1 MGHLLMLESWVG
13 GTGQILPAALIA
25 QGHSYSFVTRRREHY
40 ATPPATHPLLAYA
53 QNVITTETNDLAGLI
68 TFLRQQHQLLHF
80 DGVLTICDYYL
91 DTARQVADALDL
103 PCPFPTTVS
112 EIRNK
117 GLLRQALDAAG
128 LANPA
133 YQLVMSWNDAQ
144 QAAQMIGYPLVIK
157 PTDLASSA
165 YVRLVRNE
173 TELRESYTALEQFER
188 NFRDQPRERTVLL
201 EVYMHG
207 PEFSVEAC
215 TFAGETK
222 LIGITDKGVTAEP
235 YFIEDSHMFPAAL
248 SISEQTEINSLVLN
262 ALRAVGFDHGISH
275 TEIKLTPEGPRIVE
289 INPRVGG
296 NYIAELV
303 ERVSG
308 INLLT
313 ATIDLA
319 LGQRPNLQPQA
330 TGIASAAIQFLLPEQ
345 GGKLQAIHGQASLAT
360 APQLARW
367 NISATEGS
375 TIGAPIDNACYLG
388 HVVAV
393 DPDGLRAREFA
404 TQAAATITFEFA
416 DLPALEVTNDA

>member
-25 QGHSYSFVTRRREHY
+25 QGHSYSFVTRRPEHY
-40 ATPPATHPLLAYA
+40 APPPATHPLLAHA
-53 QNVITTETNDLAGLI
+53 QHVMTTETNDLAALI
-68 TFLRQQHQLLHF
+68 TFLREQHQLLHF

-103 PCPFPTTVS
+103 PCPFPTAVS
-112 EIRNK
+112 TIRNK
-117 GLLRQALDAAG
+117 GLLRQALDAVSR
-128 LANPA
+128 ANPA
-133 YQLVMSWNDAQ
+133 YQLVGSWS
-144 QAAQMIGYPLVIK
+144 AAQRAAQTIGYPLVIK

-173 TELRESYTALEQFER
+173 AELHEGYLALEQFER

-201 EVYMHG
+201 EAYLHG

-215 TFAGETK
+215 TFAGETTI
-222 LIGITDKGVTAEP
+222 IGITDKGVTAEP

-248 SISEQTEINSLVLN
+248 STSDQAEITALVLN
-262 ALRAVGFDHGISH
+262 ALEAVGFDHGISH
-275 TEIKLTPEGPRIVE
+275 TEVKLTPDGPRIIE

-319 LGQRPNLQPQA
+319 LGQRPNIEPRETA
-330 TGIASAAIQFLLPEQ
+330 IASAAIQFLIPNQ
-345 GGKLQAIHGQASLAT
+345 AGHLQAIHGQTLLERD
-360 APQLARW
+360 PHLVRW
-367 NISATEGS
+367 SITATEGS
-375 TIGAPIDNACYLG
+375 TVAPPIDNACYLG
-388 HVVAV
+388 HVIAI

-404 TQAAATITFEFA
+404 TQAAAAITFEFI
-416 DLPALEVTNDA
+416 DQPALEVANDA